1 LTVERVHYNFTL
13 DYYITGVNNA
23 HASGNVRVCND
34 STGGRYFYIK
44 EYDPDNKDD
53 HFTYAYLS
61 KGSCDS
67 WDISGIVDG
76 TNKQAEIY
84 VQTLESNSVFSIY
97 D

>member
-1 LTVERVHYNFTL
+1 M
-13 DYYITGVNNA
+13 GVNNA
-23 HASGNVRVCND
+23 HTSGNVRVCND

-44 EYDPDNKDD
+44 EYDPDNKDEY
-53 HFTYAYLS
+53 FTYAYLS
-61 KGSCDS
+61 KGSCGS